1 MTVLNTEGARAA
13 ENDTNKKVILKNC
26 GPSTNCISEINNT
39 QAADAQIL
47 T

>member
-1 MTVLNTEGARAA
+1 MTVLNTAGTRADV
-13 ENDTNKKVILKNC
+13 NCTNKKVILKNC

>member
-1 MTVLNTEGARAA
+1 MTVLNTAGARAA
-13 ENDTNKKVILKNC
+13 LNNTNKKVILKNC

-39 QAADAQIL
+39 QAADAPIL